1 MKSSFAIWLDAAR
14 PKTLLLAIAAIATGS
29 SLAYADHHFSFA
41 ISLLA
46 LLTATLLQI
55 LSNLANDYGDAAQ
68 GTDNENRIG
77 PIRGMQQGMITQDG
91 MKKAIA
97 LNIVFIIISGLAL
110 VFYALQSPTSIAA
123 FIVLGL
129 LSIISSIAYTMG
141 SKPYGYI
148 GLGDISVFIFFGL
161 LAILGTYFL
170 HTGTIKAS
178 LLLPAIGSGL
188 FSMGVLN
195 INNMR
200 DVENDTVSNKR
211 TLVVRIGIE
220 RAKRYHIG
228 LLAFGWLTMAVY
240 LISHVQP
247 IWINVLMLLPL
258 IRIIKHGHIIWNV
271 KESTQFIPMLPDMVK
286 CAFITNIV
294 FAVTLVLSQWV

>member
-97 LNIVFIIISGLAL
+97 LNIVFIVTSGLAL

-247 IWINVLMLLPL
+247 IWLNVLMLLPL

-271 KESTQFIPMLPDMVK
+271 TESTQFIPMLPDMVK

>member
-29 SLAYADHHFSFA
+29 SLAYADHHFSLA

-77 PIRGMQQGMITQDG
+77 PIRGMQQGMITQAG

-97 LNIVFIIISGLAL
+97 LNIVFIIVSGLAL
-110 VFYALQSPTSIAA
+110 VFYALQSPTSIMA
-123 FIVLGL
+123 FIFLGL

-170 HTGTIKAS
+170 HTGTVKPA

-220 RAKRYHIG
+220 KAKCYHLS
-228 LLAFGWLTMAVY
+228 LLAFGWLTMAIY
-240 LISHVQP
+240 LVMHTQP
-247 IWINVLMLLPL
+247 IWLNVFMLLPL
-258 IRIIKHGHIIWNV
+258 LLIVKHGKTIWNIQQA
-271 KESTQFIPMLPDMVK
+271 KQFVPMLPDMVK

-294 FAVTLVLSQWV
+294 FSIVMVVGQ

>member
-29 SLAYADHHFSFA
+29 SLAYADHHFSLA
-41 ISLLA
+41 ISVLA

-55 LSNLANDYGDAAQ
+55 LSNLANDYGDAVQ

-77 PIRGMQQGMITQDG
+77 PIRGMQQGAITQAG
-91 MKKAIA
+91 MKKAIS
-97 LNIVFIIISGLAL
+97 LNIVFIVISGLAL

-123 FIVLGL
+123 FIFLGL

-170 HTGTIKAS
+170 HTGTVKPS

-220 RAKRYHIG
+220 RAKCYHLG
-228 LLAFGWLTMAVY
+228 LLAFGWLTMAIY
-240 LISHVQP
+240 LVMHTQP
-247 IWINVLMLLPL
+247 IWLNVFMLLPL
-258 IRIIKHGHIIWNV
+258 LLVFKHGKTIWNIQQA
-271 KESTQFIPMLPDMVK
+271 KQFVPMLPDMVK

-294 FAVTLVLSQWV
+294 FSIIMVVGQ

>member
-29 SLAYADHHFSFA
+29 SLAYADHHFSLA

-77 PIRGMQQGMITQDG
+77 PIRGMQQGMITQAG

-97 LNIVFIIISGLAL
+97 LNIVFIIVSGLAL
-110 VFYALQSPTSIAA
+110 VFYALQSPTSIMA
-123 FIVLGL
+123 FIFLGL

-170 HTGTIKAS
+170 HTGTVKPA

-220 RAKRYHIG
+220 KAKCYHLG
-228 LLAFGWLTMAVY
+228 LLAFGWLTMAIY
-240 LISHVQP
+240 LVMHTQP
-247 IWINVLMLLPL
+247 IWLNIFMLLPL
-258 IRIIKHGHIIWNV
+258 LLIVKHGKTIWNIQQA
-271 KESTQFIPMLPDMVK
+271 KQFVPMLPDMVK

-294 FAVTLVLSQWV
+294 FSIVMVVGQ

>member
-29 SLAYADHHFSFA
+29 SLAYADHHFSLA

-55 LSNLANDYGDAAQ
+55 LSNLANDYGDTAQ

-77 PIRGMQQGMITQDG
+77 PIRGMQQGMITQAG

-97 LNIVFIIISGLAL
+97 LNIVFIIVSGLAL
-110 VFYALQSPTSIAA
+110 VFYALQSPTSIMA
-123 FIVLGL
+123 FIFLGL

-170 HTGTIKAS
+170 HTGTVKPA

-200 DVENDTVSNKR
+200 DVENDTISNKR
-211 TLVVRIGIE
+211 TLVVRIGTE
-220 RAKRYHIG
+220 KAKCYHLG
-228 LLAFGWLTMAVY
+228 LLAFGWLTMAIY
-240 LISHVQP
+240 LVMHTQP
-247 IWINVLMLLPL
+247 IWLNVFMLLPL
-258 IRIIKHGHIIWNV
+258 LLIVKHGKTIWNIQQA
-271 KESTQFIPMLPDMVK
+271 KQFVPMLPDMVK

-294 FAVTLVLSQWV
+294 FSIVMVVGQ

>member
-29 SLAYADHHFSFA
+29 SLAYADHHFSLA
-41 ISLLA
+41 VSLLA

-77 PIRGMQQGMITQDG
+77 PIRGMQQGMITQTG

-97 LNIVFIIISGLAL
+97 LNIVFIVVSGLAL

-123 FIVLGL
+123 FIVLGF

-228 LLAFGWLTMAVY
+228 LLTFGWSTMAIY
-240 LISHVQP
+240 LAIHIQP
-247 IWINVLMLLPL
+247 IWLNALMLLPL
-258 IRIIKHGHIIWNV
+258 VRIIKHGKTIWNV
-271 KESTQFIPMLPDMVK
+271 QESKQFVPMLPDMVK

-294 FAVTLVLSQWV
+294 FALTMVLSQQV

>member
-1 MKSSFAIWLDAAR
+1 MKSSLAIWLDAAR

-29 SLAYADHHFSFA
+29 SLAYADHHFSYA

-55 LSNLANDYGDAAQ
+55 LSNLANDYGDAVQ

-77 PIRGMQQGMITQDG
+77 PIRGMQQGAITQSA

-97 LNIVFIIISGLAL
+97 INIVFIVISGLVL
-110 VFYALQSPTSIAA
+110 VFYALQTPTSIAA
-123 FIVLGL
+123 FIILGF

-170 HTGTIKAS
+170 HTGTITAS

-211 TLVVRIGIE
+211 TLVVRIGIA
-220 RAKRYHIG
+220 RAKCYHLG
-228 LLAFGWLTMAVY
+228 LLALGWLTMTGY
-240 LISHVQP
+240 LLMHVQP
-247 IWINVLMLLPL
+247 FWLNLSMLIPL
-258 IRIIKHGHIIWNV
+258 IFVTKHGVTIWKV
-271 KESTQFIPMLPDMVK
+271 QQSKQFIPMLPDMVK
-286 CAFITNIV
+286 CAFITNII
-294 FAVTLVLSQWV
+294 FAVTVVLGQQ

>member
-1 MKSSFAIWLDAAR
+1 MKSSLAIWLDAAR

-29 SLAYADHHFSFA
+29 SLAYADHHFSLA

-55 LSNLANDYGDAAQ
+55 LSNLANDYGDAVQ

-77 PIRGMQQGMITQDG
+77 PIRGMQQGMITQAG
-91 MKKAIA
+91 MKKAIT
-97 LNIVFIIISGLAL
+97 LNIVFIVISGLAL
-110 VFYALQSPTSIAA
+110 VFYALQSPTSIMA
-123 FIVLGL
+123 FIFLGL

-170 HTGTIKAS
+170 HTGTVKTD

-220 RAKRYHIG
+220 KAKCYHLG
-228 LLAFGWLTMAVY
+228 LLAFGWLTMAIY
-240 LISHVQP
+240 LVMHTQP
-247 IWINVLMLLPL
+247 IWLNVFMLLPL
-258 IRIIKHGHIIWNV
+258 LLIFKHGKTIWNIQQA
-271 KESTQFIPMLPDMVK
+271 KQFVPMLPDMVK

-294 FAVTLVLSQWV
+294 FSIVMVLGQ

>member
-1 MKSSFAIWLDAAR
+1 MKSSFSIWLDAAR

-29 SLAYADHHFSFA
+29 SLAYADHHFSLA

-68 GTDNENRIG
+68 GTDNDNRIG
-77 PIRGMQQGMITQDG
+77 PIRGMQQGMITQSG

-97 LNIVFIIISGLAL
+97 INIAFTIVSGLAL
-110 VFYALQSPTSIAA
+110 IFYALQSPTSIMA

-129 LSIISSIAYTMG
+129 LSIVSSIAYTMG

-170 HTGTIKAS
+170 HTGTVKAA

-220 RAKRYHIG
+220 KAKRYHLG
-228 LLAFGWLTMAVY
+228 LLTFGWLTMALY
-240 LISHVQP
+240 LVQHVETLWIS
-247 IWINVLMLLPL
+247 LFMLLPL
-258 IRIIKHGHIIWNV
+258 VLIVKHGKTIWQV
-271 KESTQFIPMLPDMVK
+271 QHSKEFVPMLPDMVK

-294 FAVTLVLSQWV
+294 FSVLLVLGQ

>member
-29 SLAYADHHFSFA
+29 SLAYADHHFSTA

-77 PIRGMQQGMITQDG
+77 PIRGMQQGMITQAG

-97 LNIVFIIISGLAL
+97 LNIVFIVISGLAL

-123 FIVLGL
+123 FIVLGF

-200 DVENDTVSNKR
+200 DVENDTISNKR
-211 TLVVRIGIE
+211 TLVVRIGID
-220 RAKRYHIG
+220 RAKRYHMG
-228 LLAFGWLTMAVY
+228 LLALGWLTMASY
-240 LISHVQP
+240 LVMHVEP
-247 IWINVLMLLPL
+247 VWLSVLMLLPL
-258 IRIIKHGHIIWNV
+258 VLIIKHGKTIWRV
-271 KESTQFIPMLPDMVK
+271 RESAQFIPMLPDMVK
-286 CAFITNIV
+286 CAFITNII
-294 FAVTLVLSQWV
+294 FALTMVLSQLV

>member
-29 SLAYADHHFSFA
+29 SLAYADHHFSLA

-77 PIRGMQQGMITQDG
+77 PIRGMQQGMITQAG

-97 LNIVFIIISGLAL
+97 LNIVFIVVSGLAL
-110 VFYALQSPTSIAA
+110 VFYALQSPTSIMA
-123 FIVLGL
+123 FIFLGL

-170 HTGTIKAS
+170 HTGTVKPA

-220 RAKRYHIG
+220 KAKCYHLG
-228 LLAFGWLTMAVY
+228 LLALGWLTMAIY
-240 LISHVQP
+240 LVMHTQP
-247 IWINVLMLLPL
+247 IWLNVFMLLPL
-258 IRIIKHGHIIWNV
+258 LLIVKHGKTIWNIQQA
-271 KESTQFIPMLPDMVK
+271 KQFVPMLPDMVK

-294 FAVTLVLSQWV
+294 FSIVMVVGQ